1 MTTCLPSKAWDRGA
15 LLIAHECAEAPANLP
30 ALLKNASSFDYD
42 AGVNT
47 TEISVTTA
55 CSAVGGSG
63 SANVTRN
70 VPVQRTPSL
79 SFEYYPTQG
88 EGRLSDILR
97 CQEDNRCGA
106 AFYFY
111 FDCENDPTN
120 YIYGYALVSGVN
132 ASGNPNDPIQGSFEL
147 MPDARG
153 EWSED
158 FATF

>member
-55 CSAVGGSG
+55 CPAVGGSG
-63 SANVTRN
+63 GANVTRN

-97 CQEDNRCGA
+97 CQGDNRCGA

>member
-15 LLIAHECAEAPANLP
+15 LLIAHECATAPANLP

-63 SANVTRN
+63 GANVTRN

>member
-63 SANVTRN
+63 GANVTRN